1 MASDEEESR
10 VVDISSLDQEQ
21 QDLFFAKKLKLFK
34 ITIMVCA
41 LYGTIAAA
49 ILIVMFYT
57 EWGRRNLYENAA
69 YFIATYIFGTLFII
83 FYLIYLVASFKPTAL
98 KNNHSYDSDMCPDY
112 WKLEN
117 ITNESLQDAD
127 GKNYIDVDKNTNLNK
142 NHFKYKCSMEPTIF
156 SAEKMKNTAP
166 ANYYAAGEVIGSDL
180 VFELDTQ
187 NNNTGLSD
195 NQFAKMQ
202 EYASIMSGYSTKNG
216 KIDSH
221 NNTNSIHKKVNNTSQ
236 YYNGT
241 QNKIPLACDQVYPL
255 YLSTMDKEYAKNNP
269 SEPGNIFR
277 CAYSKMCKVPWTEAG
292 CSN

>member
-1 MASDEEESR
+1 MASDDSI

-21 QDLFFAKKLKLFK
+21 RDLFFAKKLKLFK
-34 ITIMVCA
+34 ITIMVCVI
-41 LYGTIAAA
+41 YGTIAAA
-49 ILIVMFYT
+49 ILITMFYT
-57 EWGRRNLYENAA
+57 QWGKRNLYENAA
-69 YFIATYIFGTLFII
+69 YFIATYILGTLLII

-117 ITNESLQDAD
+117 ITKESLQDAE
-127 GKNYIDVDKNTNLNK
+127 GKDYIDVDKNTNLNR

-156 SAEKMKNTAP
+156 SPEKMKRKSP
-166 ANYYAAGEVIGSDL
+166 ENYVTGEVVGSDL
-180 VFELDTQ
+180 VFEMDTQ
-187 NNNTGLSD
+187 TNNTGLSD
-195 NQFAKMQ
+195 NQFAKMK
-202 EYASIMSGYSTKNG
+202 EYASIMSGYSTKDG

-221 NNTNSIHKKVNNTSQ
+221 NNANSIHKKVNNTVQ

-241 QNKIPLACDQVYPL
+241 QDKIPLACDQVFPI

>member
-1 MASDEEESR
+1 MASDDSM

-41 LYGTIAAA
+41 IYGTIAAA
-49 ILIVMFYT
+49 ILIAMFYT
-57 EWGRRNLYENAA
+57 QWGQRNLYKNAS
-69 YFIATYIFGTLFII
+69 YFIATYILGTLFII
-83 FYLIYLVASFKPTAL
+83 FYLIYLVASFKPTIL

-112 WKLEN
+112 WKLES
-117 ITNESLQDAD
+117 ITKESLQDAE
-127 GKNYIDVDKNTNLNK
+127 GKDYIDVDRNTNLNR

-156 SAEKMKNTAP
+156 SPEKMKRKSP
-166 ANYYAAGEVIGSDL
+166 ENYVTGEVVGSDL

-187 NNNTGLSD
+187 TNNTGLSD
-195 NQFAKMQ
+195 NQFAKMK
-202 EYASIMSGYSTKNG
+202 EYASIMSGYSTKDG
-216 KIDSH
+216 KIVGH
-221 NNTNSIHKKVNNTSQ
+221 NNANSVHKKVNNTAQ
-236 YYNGT
+236 YYSGA
-241 QNKIPLACDQVYPL
+241 QDKIPLACDQVFPI